1 MKRFF
6 SRFLFVVA
14 VICTVLQI
22 GILEASDLKIGLV
35 FTEKQYNAL
44 KSGKPG
50 DIMLYKKGIEAFG
63 GKMVILSSSENS
75 VLTEMKIRC
84 LDGLL
89 IPGGKD
95 VNPARYREDPDPKL
109 ETINDE
115 LDEFEYRLIS
125 HAIKNNLP
133 ILGICRGEQIL
144 NVFFGGSLI
153 QDIPTH
159 CPYVKPDSHRKKVNG
174 KTVFAAH
181 RVIVEPASRFYNEFK
196 GADLVVPTYH
206 HQCVKQIGK
215 NFIVTGRSPDG
226 IVEMIEGTSD
236 QYIVGV
242 QFHPED
248 AFEYDSRFGIF
259 FKSLIDAVQKRKET
273 CPQSK

>member
-1 MKRFF
+1 VKSFV
-6 SRFLFVVA
+6 SRLLFVV
-14 VICTVLQI
+14 VILCIVLQI
-22 GILEASDLKIGLV
+22 GVLEASDLKIGLV
-35 FTEKQYNAL
+35 FTEKQYGAL

-50 DIMLYKKGIEAFG
+50 DIMLYKTGIEAFG
-63 GKMVILSSSENS
+63 GKMVILSSVENP
-75 VLTEMKIRC
+75 VLTEMKIRH

-95 VNPARYREDPDPKL
+95 INPARYREDPDPKL
-109 ETINDE
+109 ETFSDE
-115 LDEFEYRLIS
+115 LDEFECRLIS
-125 HAIKNNLP
+125 HAINNNLP
-133 ILGICRGEQIL
+133 ILGVCRGEQLL

-174 KTVFAAH
+174 KSVFLSH
-181 RVIVEPASRFYNEFK
+181 GIIVEPSSRFYNELK
-196 GADLVVPTYH
+196 DTDMQVPTYH

-215 NFIVTGRSPDG
+215 NLIVTGRSPDG

-242 QFHPED
+242 QFHPEEGL
-248 AFEYDSRFGIF
+248 EYDSRFGIF
-259 FKSLIDAVQKRKET
+259 FKSLIDAAQKRKEAGS
-273 CPQSK
+273 QSK